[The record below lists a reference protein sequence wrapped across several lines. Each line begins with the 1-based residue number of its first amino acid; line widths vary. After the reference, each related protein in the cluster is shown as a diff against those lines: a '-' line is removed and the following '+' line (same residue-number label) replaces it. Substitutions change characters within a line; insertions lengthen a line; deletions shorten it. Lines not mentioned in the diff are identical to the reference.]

1 MTRSLLSTA
10 ILIILETL
18 HPTLQTPHLK
28 SETRSM
34 VSKAILVQ
42 EAEATEASE
51 DPDLEGDAGA
61 LTTYF
66 DASNCRKTF
75 RMGETKEPCVP
86 RK

>member
-1 MTRSLLSTA
+1 
-10 ILIILETL
+10 
-18 HPTLQTPHLK
+18 
-28 SETRSM
+28 M

-51 DPDLEGDAGA
+51 DPDLEGVAGA

-66 DASNCRKTF
+66 DASNCRKAF